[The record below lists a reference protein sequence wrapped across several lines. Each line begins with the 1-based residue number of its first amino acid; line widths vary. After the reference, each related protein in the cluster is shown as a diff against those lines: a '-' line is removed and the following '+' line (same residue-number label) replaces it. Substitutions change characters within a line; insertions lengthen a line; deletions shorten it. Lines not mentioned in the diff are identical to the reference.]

1 MTIARPQEVG
11 GGYDTGEIRGAAFA
25 TPNEDVG
32 EGDKQGTPLW
42 LFKLLRDEFWFP
54 GGDLFADHGNALLP
68 TYWTLES
75 PIDVDAYRDLGYT
88 FFANPPYS
96 RGNITAAANTCRALA
111 DNGNRVVGLTRAE
124 PTARWW
130 RILRPACAE
139 VRLLDTRLVFRGQE
153 GLYNFPCWVWVAVPP
168 TQRRGHPSVWFW
180 DAAEMYEQ
188 RYGSKP

>member
-1 MTIARPQEVG
+1 MTKPIPQVIG
-11 GGYDTGEIRGAAFA
+11 GGFHTGAIRGAAFA
-25 TPNEDVG
+25 TPNENVG
-32 EGDKQGTPLW
+32 EGDNQGTPLW
-42 LFKLLRDEFWFP
+42 LFKLLKDEFLFA
-54 GGDLFADHGNALLP
+54 GDLFAAHGNAVHA
-68 TYWTLES
+68 TYWTEDS
-75 PIDVDAYRDLGYT
+75 PIDVDAYGDLGIT

-96 RGNITAAANTCRALA
+96 RGNITTAASTCRALA

-139 VRLLDTRLVFRGQE
+139 VRLLDTRLVFRGQK
-153 GLYNFPCWVWVAVPP
+153 GLYPFPCWVWIAVPP